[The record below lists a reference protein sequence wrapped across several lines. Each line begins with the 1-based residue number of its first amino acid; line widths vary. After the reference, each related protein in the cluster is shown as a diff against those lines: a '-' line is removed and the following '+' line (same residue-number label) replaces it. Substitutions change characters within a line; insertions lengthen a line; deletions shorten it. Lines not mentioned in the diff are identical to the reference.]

1 MIHIEPQPAPAPFVR
16 LVRLFLDR
24 TFHGGDESGAAE
36 VDLSLGLVLSLLA
49 LPGALY
55 SALLFEKYSTLLL
68 WMRGQRNFDPVAA
81 TVPDEYFFIV
91 LSMVVTGAVAVWRWD
106 SIFPDRR
113 DYMNLVPLPIS
124 TKVIFLANLTAI
136 LGLASVLAID
146 VNAASALLYPL
157 AASSGQESF
166 RYVAQLAGTHVL
178 VVLLASVFSFLTIFA
193 IVGVLMAALPF
204 MVFRRI
210 SIYLR
215 SLIIVIL
222 VGMLS
227 TSFAIPSMIDQ
238 LPQTSVRLLPSVW
251 FLGLTQLVHGS
262 ANPELSNLGWLS
274 LKGLGFMFVS
284 AMAAYA
290 VSYRTYFA
298 RIPEVADTNAGS
310 RHDTVSRLFPILD
323 RIMLRTPFQRAG
335 YRFAMTTLFRSE
347 RHSLVLAGFA
357 GLAIVI
363 ASQVLFATFSGGG
376 LNVGGLPSAEVLSIP
391 LIFAYCIMLGL
402 RLAFELPVDLQANW
416 IFRLAVGKNSS
427 ECVPLARKIMLSF
440 VIPWVIVFAVPVC
453 GYLWGWAVAGLHAVV
468 VTLFSFVLV
477 QILLVGYRKVPFT
490 CSYPPFRESAILTA
504 LWCVLG
510 FFVFVVLTSNLEY
523 QALLHPLYAIPLI
536 LMGPVAWYVA
546 SLFGET
552 IADVD
557 KQLIFDDST
566 PAAFELLDLE
576 QRS

>member
-1 MIHIEPQPAPAPFVR
+1 
-16 LVRLFLDR
+16 
-24 TFHGGDESGAAE
+24 
-36 VDLSLGLVLSLLA
+36 
-49 LPGALY
+49 
-55 SALLFEKYSTLLL
+55 
-68 WMRGQRNFDPVAA
+68 
-81 TVPDEYFFIV
+81 
-91 LSMVVTGAVAVWRWD
+91 
-106 SIFPDRR
+106 
-113 DYMNLVPLPIS
+113 
-124 TKVIFLANLTAI
+124 
-136 LGLASVLAID
+136 
-146 VNAASALLYPL
+146 
-157 AASSGQESF
+157 
-166 RYVAQLAGTHVL
+166 
-178 VVLLASVFSFLTIFA
+178 
-193 IVGVLMAALPF
+193 
-204 MVFRRI
+204 
-210 SIYLR
+210 
-215 SLIIVIL
+215 
-222 VGMLS
+222 MLS

-238 LPQTSVRLLPSVW
+238 LPQTSIRLLPSVW
-251 FLGLTQLVHGS
+251 FLGLSQLVHGS
-262 ANPELSNLGWLS
+262 ATPELSKLAWLS
-274 LKGLGFMFVS
+274 LKGLGFVFVS

-298 RIPEVADTNAGS
+298 RIPEVAGTNAGA
-310 RHDTVSRLFPILD
+310 RHDSVSWLFPMLD
-323 RIMLRTPFQRAG
+323 RILLRTPFQRAG

-376 LNVGGLPSAEVLSIP
+376 LNRGGLPSAEVLSIP
-391 LIFAYCIMLGL
+391 LIFAYCIVLGL
-402 RLAFELPVDLQANW
+402 RLAFEVPVDLQANW
-416 IFRLAVGKNSS
+416 IFRLAVAKNSS

-453 GYLWGWAVAGLHAVV
+453 GYLWGWAIAGLHAVV

>member
-1 MIHIEPQPAPAPFVR
+1 M
-16 LVRLFLDR
+16 
-24 TFHGGDESGAAE
+24 GE

-68 WMRGQRNFDPVAA
+68 WMRGQQNFDPVAA
-81 TVPDEYFFIV
+81 TVQDEYFFVV

-136 LGLASVLAID
+136 LGLAGVLAID

-178 VVLLASVFSFLTIFA
+178 VVLLASVFSFLAIFA
-193 IVGVLMAALPF
+193 IVGVLMAALPY

-215 SLIIVIL
+215 SLIIVVL
-222 VGMLS
+222 VGLLS

-238 LPQTSVRLLPSVW
+238 LPQTSIRLLPSVW
-251 FLGLTQLVHGS
+251 FLGLSQLVHGS
-262 ANPELSNLGWLS
+262 ANPDLSKLGWLS
-274 LKGLGFMFVS
+274 LKGLGFVFVS

-298 RIPEVADTNAGS
+298 RIPEVADTNAGA
-310 RHDTVSRLFPILD
+310 RHNGISRLFPMLD
-323 RIMLRTPFQRAG
+323 RMMLRTPFQRAG

-363 ASQVLFATFSGGG
+363 ASQVLFATF
-376 LNVGGLPSAEVLSIP
+376 
-391 LIFAYCIMLGL
+391 
-402 RLAFELPVDLQANW
+402 
-416 IFRLAVGKNSS
+416 
-427 ECVPLARKIMLSF
+427 
-440 VIPWVIVFAVPVC
+440 
-453 GYLWGWAVAGLHAVV
+453 
-468 VTLFSFVLV
+468 
-477 QILLVGYRKVPFT
+477 
-490 CSYPPFRESAILTA
+490 
-504 LWCVLG
+504 
-510 FFVFVVLTSNLEY
+510 NL
-523 QALLHPLYAIPLI
+523 
-536 LMGPVAWYVA
+536 
-546 SLFGET
+546 
-552 IADVD
+552 
-557 KQLIFDDST
+557 
-566 PAAFELLDLE
+566 
-576 QRS
+576 